1 MDGQELADDPLALL
15 ERWLAEAREAAPM
28 ADAMTLAT
36 ADPSGR
42 PSARIVLLRG
52 LDERGL
58 TFFTNRA
65 SHKGDDLRRN
75 PRAAVVFHWWELGRQ
90 ARVEGFVEETS
101 LEESSTY
108 WASRPRASQLAAW
121 ASHQSK
127 PLAGRE
133 ELDAQFAEASRRFSS
148 EDVPLPSFWGGYR
161 IVPEQV
167 EFWAHRES
175 RLHDRIRYLRTDE
188 GWARERLAP

>member
-15 ERWLAEAREAAPM
+15 ERWLAEAREAAPL